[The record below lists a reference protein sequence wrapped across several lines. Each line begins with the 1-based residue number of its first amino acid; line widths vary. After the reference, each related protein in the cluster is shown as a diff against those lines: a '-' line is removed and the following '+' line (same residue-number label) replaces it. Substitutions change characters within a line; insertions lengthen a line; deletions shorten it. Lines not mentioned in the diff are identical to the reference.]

1 MFIGLWKTLS
11 INFLYKKKEE
21 SQSVKNK
28 KKNPPQS
35 KNKQVYNC
43 QEDEESVQCPKFVE
57 PAS

>member
-28 KKNPPQS
+28 KKKPTPI
-35 KNKQVYNC
+35 KK
-43 QEDEESVQCPKFVE
+43 
-57 PAS
+57 

>member
-28 KKNPPQS
+28 KKKNPPQS

-43 QEDEESVQCPKFVE
+43 QEDEESVQCPKFV
-57 PAS
+57 